1 MHFSSILSSW
11 STSNA
16 TSGGGAGYTQ
26 NRQPPQTVAAAK
38 KILSPPS
45 GSAMTHASRCGTI
58 SQVDA
63 LRVAMVSIT
72 SMAMAVFSTAGP
84 ASADPPLTQVITT
97 VAVGPNGQPI
107 DGYQEAPTQGNVVEV
122 NDCTTPSPSAV
133 ANNIYYCSPSAAA
146 PARAGRRRPDRC
158 YAWTTRGTKSL
169 HRVTYGDSLPPV
181 QAVAAPD
188 PFALAL
194 DDGTHCLLRNGGAWG
209 GRDDG
214 YVGTYWCR
222 DPSANLAVL
231 CLPSQGAGTCI
242 DRLAPVWTVKVGQ
255 LGTPTT
261 RFPPPRTRAVTS
273 AWFAGN

>member
-1 MHFSSILSSW
+1 
-11 STSNA
+11 
-16 TSGGGAGYTQ
+16 
-26 NRQPPQTVAAAK
+26 
-38 KILSPPS
+38 
-45 GSAMTHASRCGTI
+45 MTHASRWGTI

-72 SMAMAVFSTAGP
+72 SMAIAVFSAAGP
-84 ASADPPLTQVITT
+84 ASADPPPTQVITT

-107 DGYQEAPTQGNVVEV
+107 NGYQEAPAQGNVVEV

-133 ANNIYYCSPSAAA
+133 ANNVYYCSPSAAG
-146 PARAGRRRPDRC
+146 AGTCWPSTAESQLCVDNP
-158 YAWTTRGTKSL
+158 WDKSL

-181 QAVAAPD
+181 QATATPD

-214 YVGTYWCR
+214 YVGAYWCG
-222 DPSANLAVL
+222 DPGANLAVL
-231 CLPSQGAGTCI
+231 CLPRQDNGTCI
-242 DRLAPVWTVKVGQ
+242 NRSAPVWTVKVGQ
-255 LGTPTT
+255 LGTPTSH
-261 RFPPPRTRAVTS
+261 FPPPQTRAVTS